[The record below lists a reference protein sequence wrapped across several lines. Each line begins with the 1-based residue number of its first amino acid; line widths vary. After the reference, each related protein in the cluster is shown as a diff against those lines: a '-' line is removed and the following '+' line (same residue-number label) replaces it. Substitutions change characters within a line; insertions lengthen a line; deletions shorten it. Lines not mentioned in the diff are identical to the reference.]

1 MPITLDYTGKLVVI
15 TGGGRGIGLAIT
27 TALAKGGAD
36 IAITYTSTDASAA
49 AAKLSAEHGV
59 TVRAYKC
66 EVTKSA
72 DVDAM
77 LAAVQKDFGRQAD
90 IGVANAGE

>member
-1 MPITLDYTGKLVVI
+1 MPITLDYSGKLVVI

-36 IAITYTSTDASAA
+36 VAITYTSADASEV
-49 AAKLSAEHGV
+49 AAKLSKEHGV

-66 EVTKSA
+66 EVTSSA
-72 DVDAM
+72 QVDAM
-77 LAAVQKDFGRQAD
+77 LAAVEKDFGKKAD